1 MTIFNRS
8 ITDLPKFKAEL
19 QSDPLFPLLL
29 ADIKSGEVF
38 PAIRNDYICFYYK
51 GSRLFTFDLKNRFQT
66 HIKYAAVIHSKK
78 TYINQADLTGGEL
91 FASNF
96 SDPDTYQRMKE
107 NASLYSG
114 VEAIGIAELYAKNS
128 MASLASSKS
137 EYGGYVVLDIEIAF
151 ANPQS
156 LSEEMQDEDKIQDN
170 FDGNKLKKFDR
181 LDILLLDANTGE
193 LRFVEAKHFTNPELW
208 SEVGTPPKVVAQVKR
223 YVEQVKNADKTDQ
236 ILAAYKN
243 FLYYLDELFGT
254 SCKCTMALSLDDT
267 APVSLW
273 LFGFDANQRDGRLKK
288 LLINDKSLM
297 DIYYYPSGNVKK
309 VDACGL
315 WRNTKKG
322 N

>member
-19 QSDPLFPLLL
+19 LRDPLFPLLL

-78 TYINQADLTGGEL
+78 PYINQADLTGGKL

-114 VEAIGIAELYAKNS
+114 VEAIGVAELYAKNS

-151 ANPQS
+151 VNPQS
-156 LSEEMQDEDKIQDN
+156 LSEEMQDEDKIQDY
-170 FDGNKLKKFDR
+170 FDGNKRKSIDR
-181 LDILLLDANTGE
+181 IDILLLDANTGK

-208 SEVGTPPKVVAQVKR
+208 SKIGTPPKVIAQLKR
-223 YVEQVKNADKTDQ
+223 YVKQVQDAAKTTQ

-243 FLYYLDELFGT
+243 YLYYLDELFGT
-254 SCKCTMALSLDDT
+254 SCKCTKALSLDDT
-267 APVSLW
+267 TPVSLW
-273 LFGFDANQRDGRLKK
+273 LFGFDANQRDGRFKELLKD
-288 LLINDKSLM
+288 DKSLT
-297 DIYYYPSGNVKK
+297 DIYYYSSGDVRK

-315 WRNTKKG
+315 WRKTKKG
-322 N
+322 K